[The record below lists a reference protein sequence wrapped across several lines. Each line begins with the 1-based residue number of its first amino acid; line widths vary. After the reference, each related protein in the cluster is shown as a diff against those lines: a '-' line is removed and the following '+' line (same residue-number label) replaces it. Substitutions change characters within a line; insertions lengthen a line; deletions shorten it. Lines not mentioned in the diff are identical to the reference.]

1 MKPSPDWLASSGAHV
16 AEVKFC
22 GLTREADAAMAVQL
36 GAAFAGVIFAGGPR
50 RVTAERAA
58 EIFHGLPSS
67 VARVGVF
74 AADEPDDVARVARIA
89 GLDVVQLHGDP
100 RAADVRALRQHFHGK
115 VWAAARAHGSLL
127 PEFAEELFLEADS
140 VLLDAHVPG
149 KLGGTGVTL
158 EWSALAQTLGEMRG
172 ATAVVLA
179 GGLTPGNVE
188 TAIRLLAPDV
198 VDVSSGVESSAG
210 IKDHDK
216 MRAFVEAA
224 RRSGA

>member
-1 MKPSPDWLASSGAHV
+1 
-16 AEVKFC
+16 
-22 GLTREADAAMAVQL
+22 MAVEL
-36 GAAFAGVIFAGGPR
+36 GAAFTGVIFAGGPR

-58 EIFHGLPSS
+58 EIFQGVPSG

-74 AADEPDDVARVARIA
+74 AADEPHEVARVAGIS
-89 GLDVVQLHGDP
+89 GLDIVQLHGDP
-100 RAADVRALRQHFHGK
+100 RAADVRALRRHFSGK
-115 VWAAARAHGSLL
+115 VWAAARAQGSLL

-158 EWSALAQTLGEMRG
+158 EWSALAHTLGEMRG
-172 ATAVVLA
+172 TTPVVLA
-179 GGLTPGNVE
+179 GGLTPENVE
-188 TAIRLLAPDV
+188 TAVRLLAPDV
-198 VDVSSGVESSAG
+198 VDVSSGVESAVG
-210 IKDHDK
+210 IKDHDM

>member
-1 MKPSPDWLASSGAHV
+1 M
-16 AEVKFC
+16 AEIKFC
-22 GLTREADAAMAVQL
+22 GLTQPIDAEMAVHL
-36 GAAFAGVIFAGGPR
+36 GANFTGVIFAGGPR

-58 EIFHGLPSS
+58 EILEGVPGS

-74 AADEPDDVARVARIA
+74 AADEPGEIARIA
-89 GLDVVQLHGDP
+89 RIAKLDVVQLHGDP
-100 RAADVRALRQHFHGK
+100 RAADVRAVRQKFGGK
-115 VWAAARAHGSLL
+115 VWAAARAQGSLL
-127 PEFAEELFLEADS
+127 PEFAEELFREADS

-158 EWSALAQTLGEMRG
+158 EWSALAQTLSEMRG
-172 ATAVVLA
+172 TTPVVVA
-179 GGLTPGNVE
+179 GGLTPDNVE
-188 TAIRLLAPDV
+188 TAVRLLLPDV

-224 RRSGA
+224 RRSGV